1 MPASR
6 TYHFDHYSIPDLLK
20 LLRAE
25 RGERIRLEAGL
36 PPSLTIKGQDFEIDG
51 PFLDEY
57 DAEELLRTVAD
68 SRRIRAVREA
78 GTVDFIYGF
87 EGTTFLIRATRAFG
101 NFNVE
106 LRAISKH

>member
-6 TYHFDHYSIPDLLK
+6 TYHLDHYSIPDLLK

-25 RGERIRLEAGL
+25 RGERIRLEAGF
-36 PPSLTIKGQDFEIDG
+36 PASLTIKGKDYEIDG

-57 DAEELLRTVAD
+57 AAEELLRTAAG
-68 SRRIRAVREA
+68 SRRIRAVRES

-87 EGTTFLIRATRAFG
+87 EGTAFLIRAARAFG
-101 NFNVE
+101 IFKVE
-106 LRAISKH
+106 LRAINV